1 MQKGSAIVILK
12 TGELLKYLVAWTSRR
27 KRESKFF
34 SLTVDCCSM
43 SQQGGGLEMGKM
55 IEEQHVQVLQH
66 GDEDDDDDDNDE
78 YEDDR
83 RGASPGF
90 SK

>member
-1 MQKGSAIVILK
+1 
-12 TGELLKYLVAWTSRR
+12 
-27 KRESKFF
+27 
-34 SLTVDCCSM
+34 M

-78 YEDDR
+78 YEDD
-83 RGASPGF
+83 
-90 SK
+90 

>member
-1 MQKGSAIVILK
+1 MLLTNSGLDFSQKKG
-12 TGELLKYLVAWTSRR
+12 
-27 KRESKFF
+27 SKFF

-66 GDEDDDDDDNDE
+66 
-78 YEDDR
+78 DDR
-83 RGASPGF
+83 FKFWGPPGPNPLILP
-90 SK
+90 SRLVEGTV

>member
-1 MQKGSAIVILK
+1 MSCLNSIACIL
-12 TGELLKYLVAWTSRR
+12 VWTFRK

-66 GDEDDDDDDNDE
+66 HKMINTINTFGEAA
-78 YEDDR
+78 R
-83 RGASPGF
+83 TRHS
-90 SK
+90 

>member
-1 MQKGSAIVILK
+1 
-12 TGELLKYLVAWTSRR
+12 
-27 KRESKFF
+27 
-34 SLTVDCCSM
+34 
-43 SQQGGGLEMGKM
+43 MGKM

-83 RGASPGF
+83 GGARPITINLTAGSTPRTQPRLPTATEQRGKAEERLF
-90 SK
+90 SNFLPL

>member
-1 MQKGSAIVILK
+1 
-12 TGELLKYLVAWTSRR
+12 
-27 KRESKFF
+27 
-34 SLTVDCCSM
+34 
-43 SQQGGGLEMGKM
+43 MGKM

-66 GDEDDDDDDNDE
+66 GDDDEDDDDNDE

-83 RGASPGF
+83 GGARPGS

>member
-1 MQKGSAIVILK
+1 
-12 TGELLKYLVAWTSRR
+12 
-27 KRESKFF
+27 
-34 SLTVDCCSM
+34 M

-55 IEEQHVQVLQH
+55 IEEQHVQVHQH
-66 GDEDDDDDDNDE
+66 GDEDDDDDDGDNDE

-83 RGASPGF
+83 GGALPGS